1 VQERRLQLVPP
12 RHAFRVFLDVVGL
25 ALLALA
31 VDLAAVLGWGDG
43 DDDRGLT
50 NEQRR

>member
-1 VQERRLQLVPP
+1 MSTLLAVL
-12 RHAFRVFLDVVGL
+12 VVGL